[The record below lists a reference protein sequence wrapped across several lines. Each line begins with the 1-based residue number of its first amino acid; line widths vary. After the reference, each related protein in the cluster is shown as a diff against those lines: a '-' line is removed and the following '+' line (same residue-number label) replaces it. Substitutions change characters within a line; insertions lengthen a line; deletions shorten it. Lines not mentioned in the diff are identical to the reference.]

1 MQKWKAERRY
11 GMRARIIR
19 EDIDLN
25 HLIIGEASVWLTDR
39 EIKDLVHDVS
49 QYVYDK
55 RLFLD

>member
-1 MQKWKAERRY
+1 
-11 GMRARIIR
+11 MRARIIR

>member
-1 MQKWKAERRY
+1 
-11 GMRARIIR
+11 MRVRIIR
-19 EDIDLN
+19 EGFNLN

-55 RLFLD
+55 RIFLD